1 MTPAPAG
8 DALPLTA
15 GDVLHVPL
23 APDLRTP
30 GPRVR
35 RLIVA
40 DVLHTAAGVTY
51 CFRDQRGPAILIR
64 QARLR
69 WLQARFE
76 RELHAS
82 GV

>member
-15 GDVLHVPL
+15 GDVLRVPL

-35 RLIVA
+35 QLIVA
-40 DVLHTAAGVTY
+40 DVRHTATGVTY

-64 QARLR
+64 QARLH
-69 WLQARFE
+69 WLQERFKH
-76 RELHAS
+76 ELHDGA
-82 GV
+82 V